1 MKAFKLLAFVPFLCL
16 FASCEKV
23 IEVNVKNSQPTI
35 VIVGE
40 ITDWSGPYTV
50 QLSRSVQLEDT
61 IANPPVSAL
70 VYVTELGGLTDTF
83 RAIGNGIYQSKFLQG
98 KVGNTYILHVV
109 ADGKEYIS
117 SSTMPAIV
125 TFQSLTI
132 VGQAF
137 FKDSSFY
144 PQVQYLD
151 PANVSNYYRFVEYKN
166 DSLVKASF
174 SRSDKF
180 SDGKLNQVLLR
191 NGDYK
196 VNKGDKVMV
205 DMQCLDEGAYNYFST
220 LGNANGS
227 SNSAAPADPNSNIS
241 GGALGYFSAHTSA
254 IRAVVR

>member
-1 MKAFKLLAFVPFLCL
+1 MKPFKLLGFVPFLFL

-23 IEVNVKNSQPTI
+23 IEVNVRNSQPTI

-40 ITDWSGPYTV
+40 INNAPGPYTV

-61 IANPPVSAL
+61 ISNPPVSAL
-70 VYVTELGGLTDTF
+70 VYVTEVGGITDTF
-83 RAIGNGIYQSKFLQG
+83 RSITPGIYVSQFLQG
-98 KVGNTYILHVV
+98 KVGHTYILHVV
-109 ADGKEYIS
+109 ADGKEYIAT
-117 SSTMPAIV
+117 STMPSIV
-125 TFQSLTI
+125 NFDSLTI
-132 VGQAF
+132 VGQML

-151 PANVSNYYRFVEYKN
+151 PANTPNYYRFVEHKN
-166 DSLVKASF
+166 DTLVKSNF
-174 SRSDKF
+174 VRSDKF

-191 NGDYK
+191 NGDFK
-196 VNKGDKVMV
+196 VNKGDKVTV

-254 IRAVVR
+254 TRTVVR